1 MGKFQ
6 KKENEGSMEKK
17 HEEGKESCEEVVEH
31 ADEGEIFMV
40 KGVVVGLQT
49 LKQEPPE
56 VSSPTKEGATMLAI
70 LLPHFKFPSIVPQKN
85 SLQMSSFLSF
95 NKPSLKVPYHES

>member
-70 LLPHFKFPSIVPQKN
+70 FCYPISNFHQ
-85 SLQMSSFLSF
+85 SSPKRTHS
-95 NKPSLKVPYHES
+95 K